1 MTALILYTL
10 ITAVFLRHKCQ
21 QFYVSDKIINSSDNE
36 VLLTV
41 KLVQFCV
48 LYFLFLHFSFI
59 FEKCQLM
66 VMLSFLILL
75 PLIVLDNLL
84 DYSTLQVD

>member
-10 ITAVFLRHKCQ
+10 ITAVFLRHNCQ

-48 LYFLFLHFSFI
+48 FYFLFLHFSFI
-59 FEKCQLM
+59 FENM
-66 VMLSFLILL
+66 STNGYVVFLDI
-75 PLIVLDNLL
+75 IAT
-84 DYSTLQVD
+84 YCT